1 MLLLPTKVL
10 QAGHKAQVLVPETLV
25 QELVRQLRRRHRC
38 VAAPPR
44 PAAGRPG
51 HVRREERV
59 RRASEDAPREHE
71 LRVNVVRVDEH
82 TDADHPDAIRDKP
95 DLDDRLRSRRDAQV

>member
-1 MLLLPTKVL
+1 M
-10 QAGHKAQVLVPETLV
+10 
-25 QELVRQLRRRHRC
+25 
-38 VAAPPR
+38 AAPPR

-51 HVRREERV
+51 HVRREERL

-71 LRVNVVRVDEH
+71 LLVNVVRVDEH

-95 DLDDRLRSRRDAQV
+95 DLDDRLRSRRDAQI

>member
-1 MLLLPTKVL
+1 MLLLPLEVP
-10 QAGHKAQVLVPETLV
+10 QAGHEAQVLGPETPV

-59 RRASEDAPREHE
+59 RRASEDAPLEHQPKA
-71 LRVNVVRVDEH
+71 VGVVRVDDH
-82 TDADHPDAIRDKP
+82 TDADHPEPSGTNRI
-95 DLDDRLRSRRDAQV
+95 SMTG